1 MRIKITDFGQARP
14 FVLTPQKYTLGVQAL
29 FYRAPELLLGC
40 PQYSEKIDLWSIGC
54 VVVMSMFNIS

>member
-1 MRIKITDFGQARP
+1 MKIKITDFGQARP

-40 PQYSEKIDLWSIGC
+40 SQYSEKIDLWSIGYDG
-54 VVVMSMFNIS
+54 VL